1 MENQLQLRT
10 FLEPACAKR
19 AVTSKR
25 AGEHMATKEP
35 GKGNNGRR
43 EVPPPKTCLCSTWG
57 GGGGFSAGG
66 QSLDSHCGSGWW
78 ARTASFSPRRGHGW
92 LHRLNPGP
100 VRLGVWTADSASRG
114 RQRKTL
120 PPGQSHSSL
129 WGRGGARASWV
140 AVTGRDL
147 PSCCRV

>member
-57 GGGGFSAGG
+57 GGGGDSALGDNPWTVTVGAGG
-66 QSLDSHCGSGWW
+66 GQGLPVS
-78 ARTASFSPRRGHGW
+78 A
-92 LHRLNPGP
+92 PGEDMA
-100 VRLGVWTADSASRG
+100 GC
-114 RQRKTL
+114 
-120 PPGQSHSSL
+120 
-129 WGRGGARASWV
+129 
-140 AVTGRDL
+140 TG
-147 PSCCRV
+147 